1 MSGVPAAV
9 KTLGRHAFRGYGML
23 TAGHRPAPDFLL
35 IGTKRGGT
43 TTTYYS
49 LLEHPN
55 VMPQWPS
62 ARLVP
67 KTNDTKGVHYFDSN
81 GTRSARWYRSHFETA
96 RARAAHAASVGGT
109 VVTGD
114 GSPYY
119 LYHPLAAGRAAA
131 MVPDAKLIVLL
142 RHPIERAYSHF
153 REQTRNGVETLSWE
167 TALDAEAARTAGEVG
182 RILADPSYRSFP
194 HEQQSYVGQSEYAAS
209 LRRWFENFD
218 RSQFLIRRSEDLYAD
233 PVTTLDEIWT
243 FLGVGPYAGGSTMR
257 WNAAPQAEMD
267 PAIRRRL
274 EAHFEPHVRD
284 LEALLGRAMGWDPW

>member
-1 MSGVPAAV
+1 MSGVPAAA

-23 TAGHRPAPDFLL
+23 TASRRPLPDFLL

-49 LLEHPN
+49 LLEHRA

-81 GTRSARWYRSHFETA
+81 AIRSERWYRSHFETSGA
-96 RARAAHAASVGGT
+96 RARRAAITGAG

-119 LYHPLAAGRAAA
+119 LYHPRAAERAAA
-131 MVPDAKLIVLL
+131 LVPDAKLIVLL

-153 REQTRNGVETLSWE
+153 REQTRNGVETLAWE
-167 TALDAEAARTAGEVG
+167 AALDAEAERTSGEVE

-209 LRRWFENFD
+209 LRRWFGQFD
-218 RSQFLIRRSEDLYAD
+218 RAQFLIRRSEDLYAD
-233 PVTTLDEIWT
+233 PAAALDEMWT
-243 FLGVGPYAGGSTMR
+243 FLGIGPYSGSTASQ
-257 WNAAPQAEMD
+257 WNAAPPAEMD
-267 PAIRRRL
+267 PAVRRRL
-274 EAHFEPHVRD
+274 EAHFAPHVRD
-284 LEALLGRAMGWDPW
+284 LEDLLGQPMGWDPW